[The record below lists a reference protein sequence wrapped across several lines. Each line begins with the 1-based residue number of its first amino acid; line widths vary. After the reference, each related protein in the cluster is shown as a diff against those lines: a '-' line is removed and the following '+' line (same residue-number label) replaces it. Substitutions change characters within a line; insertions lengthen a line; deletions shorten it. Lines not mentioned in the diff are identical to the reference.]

1 MNISELKGRA
11 ANAAAALQGRP
22 AVSVETAASGTETAE
37 TRTEAKEKNWLQRNL
52 VNLVISLVFLV
63 GLGLLIYPTLADY
76 WNSFHQTRAIMSY
89 ASEVAKIDTA
99 QYDKLIQ
106 YAQMYNRKISDGG
119 ILWRMSPEQRVEYE
133 RALDFAGNGNM
144 GYINIEKIG
153 VMLPIYHGTSESVL
167 QTSIGHI
174 EGTSL
179 PVGCSSWQV
188 KTTGEEV
195 RDAAGNLTMLT
206 HSTGMVT
213 DPTEGS
219 HCVLSGH
226 RGLPSAKLFSDLDD
240 LSFRDQDIPYS
251 VCPGRGVQKTD
262 LSQHNHTS
270 FSPILNCS
278 PGVPL
283 PKMRSRYSSAQ
294 GRPLIRS
301 ITEGS
306 PKRCMGKR
314 YLAPTFCMYPSIP
327 QVETLYII
335 PFIGIPIIVLLVIMM
350 LVITGQSRRR
360 ILAFRRREEW
370 IRGK

>member
-1 MNISELKGRA
+1 M
-11 ANAAAALQGRP
+11 
-22 AVSVETAASGTETAE
+22 ETAASGTETAE

-226 RGLPSAKLFSDLDD
+226 RGLPSAKLFSDLDKLVEGD
-240 LSFRDQDIPYS
+240 TFTLNILNETLTYQVDQIRVVEP
-251 VCPGRGVQKTD
+251 TD
-262 LSQHNHTS
+262 LTELQ
-270 FSPILNCS
+270 IE
-278 PGVPL
+278 PGMDYCTLVTCTPYGINTHRL
-283 PKMRSRYSSAQ
+283 LVRGHRVANAQ
-294 GRPLIRS
+294 GDVKVVADAL
-301 ITEGS
+301 
-306 PKRCMGKR
+306 
-314 YLAPTFCMYPSIP
+314 

>member
-1 MNISELKGRA
+1 MKGRA
-11 ANAAAALQGRP
+11 ANAAAALQGRS

-37 TRTEAKEKNWLQRNL
+37 TKTEAKEKNWLQRNL

-226 RGLPSAKLFSDLDD
+226 RGLPSAKLFSDLDKLVEGD
-240 LSFRDQDIPYS
+240 TFTLNILNETLTYQVDQIRVVEP
-251 VCPGRGVQKTD
+251 TD
-262 LSQHNHTS
+262 LTELQ
-270 FSPILNCS
+270 IE
-278 PGVPL
+278 PGMDYCTLVTCTPYGINTHRL
-283 PKMRSRYSSAQ
+283 LVRGHRVANAQ
-294 GRPLIRS
+294 GDVKVVADAL
-301 ITEGS
+301 
-306 PKRCMGKR
+306 
-314 YLAPTFCMYPSIP
+314 

>member
-1 MNISELKGRA
+1 M
-11 ANAAAALQGRP
+11 
-22 AVSVETAASGTETAE
+22 ETAASGTETAE
-37 TRTEAKEKNWLQRNL
+37 TKTEAKEKNWLQRNL

-226 RGLPSAKLFSDLDD
+226 RGLPSAKLFSDLDKLVEGD
-240 LSFRDQDIPYS
+240 TFTLNILNETLTYQVDQIRVVEP
-251 VCPGRGVQKTD
+251 TD
-262 LSQHNHTS
+262 LTELQVE
-270 FSPILNCS
+270 
-278 PGVPL
+278 PGMDYCTLVTCTPYGINTHRL
-283 PKMRSRYSSAQ
+283 LVRGHRVANAQ
-294 GRPLIRS
+294 GDIKVVADAL
-301 ITEGS
+301 
-306 PKRCMGKR
+306 
-314 YLAPTFCMYPSIP
+314 

>member
-11 ANAAAALQGRP
+11 ANAAAALQGRS
-22 AVSVETAASGTETAE
+22 AVSVETAVSGTETAE
-37 TRTEAKEKNWLQRNL
+37 TKTEAKEKNWLQRNL

-226 RGLPSAKLFSDLDD
+226 RGLPSAKLFSDLDKLVEGD
-240 LSFRDQDIPYS
+240 TFTLNILNETLTYQVDQIRVVEP
-251 VCPGRGVQKTD
+251 TD
-262 LSQHNHTS
+262 LTELQVE
-270 FSPILNCS
+270 
-278 PGVPL
+278 PGKDYCTLVTCTPYGINTHRL
-283 PKMRSRYSSAQ
+283 LVRGHRVANAQ
-294 GRPLIRS
+294 GDVKVVADAL
-301 ITEGS
+301 
-306 PKRCMGKR
+306 
-314 YLAPTFCMYPSIP
+314 

-335 PFIGIPIIVLLVIMM
+335 PFIGIPIIVLLVVMM

>member
-1 MNISELKGRA
+1 M
-11 ANAAAALQGRP
+11 
-22 AVSVETAASGTETAE
+22 ETAASGTETAE

-226 RGLPSAKLFSDLDD
+226 RGLPSAKLFSDLDKLVEGD
-240 LSFRDQDIPYS
+240 TFTLNILNETLTYQVDQIRVVEP
-251 VCPGRGVQKTD
+251 TD
-262 LSQHNHTS
+262 LTELQVE
-270 FSPILNCS
+270 
-278 PGVPL
+278 PGMDYCTLVTCTPYGINTHRL
-283 PKMRSRYSSAQ
+283 LVRGHRVANAQ
-294 GRPLIRS
+294 GDVKVVADAL
-301 ITEGS
+301 
-306 PKRCMGKR
+306 
-314 YLAPTFCMYPSIP
+314 

>member
-1 MNISELKGRA
+1 MDITELKGRA
-11 ANAAAALQGRP
+11 ANAAAALQGRTVMAGGPEGTP
-22 AVSVETAASGTETAE
+22 AAKTAKAGTGNS
-37 TRTEAKEKNWLQRNL
+37 KQEKSWLQRNL
-52 VNLVISLVFLV
+52 VNLVISLVFLI
-63 GLGLLIYPTLADY
+63 GLGLLIYPSLADY

-89 ASEVAKIDTA
+89 ASEVASMDNE
-99 QYDKLIQ
+99 QYEKLIQ

-188 KTTGEEV
+188 KVTGEEV

-206 HSTGMVT
+206 RSSGMVT

-226 RGLPSAKLFSDLDD
+226 RGLPSAKLFSDLDKMVEGD
-240 LSFRDQDIPYS
+240 TFTLNILNETLTYQVDQIRVVEP
-251 VCPGRGVQKTD
+251 TD
-262 LSQHNHTS
+262 LTELQVE
-270 FSPILNCS
+270 
-278 PGVPL
+278 PGQDYCTLVTCTPYGINTHRL
-283 PKMRSRYSSAQ
+283 LVRGHRVANAQ
-294 GRPLIRS
+294 GDVKVVADAL
-301 ITEGS
+301 
-306 PKRCMGKR
+306 
-314 YLAPTFCMYPSIP
+314 

-335 PFIGIPIIVLLVIMM
+335 PFIAVPIIILLVIMM
-350 LVITGQSRRR
+350 LVITGRSRRR
-360 ILAFRRREEW
+360 ILAFRKREEW
-370 IRGK
+370 IRGE

>member
-22 AVSVETAASGTETAE
+22 AVSVETVASGTETAE

-226 RGLPSAKLFSDLDD
+226 RGLPSAKLFSDLDKLVEGD
-240 LSFRDQDIPYS
+240 TFTLNILNETLTYQVDQIRVVEP
-251 VCPGRGVQKTD
+251 TD
-262 LSQHNHTS
+262 LTELQ
-270 FSPILNCS
+270 IE
-278 PGVPL
+278 PGMDYCTLVTCTPYGINTHRL
-283 PKMRSRYSSAQ
+283 LVRGHRVANAQ
-294 GRPLIRS
+294 GDVKVVADAL
-301 ITEGS
+301 
-306 PKRCMGKR
+306 
-314 YLAPTFCMYPSIP
+314 

>member
-37 TRTEAKEKNWLQRNL
+37 TKTEAKEKNWLQRNL

-153 VMLPIYHGTSESVL
+153 VMLPIYHGTDEAIL
-167 QTSIGHI
+167 QTSIGHLA
-174 EGTSL
+174 GTSL
-179 PVGCSSWQV
+179 PVGGP
-188 KTTGEEV
+188 TTHTV
-195 RDAAGNLTMLT
+195 LT
-206 HSTGMVT
+206 
-213 DPTEGS
+213 
-219 HCVLSGH
+219 GH
-226 RGLPSAKLFSDLDD
+226 R
-240 LSFRDQDIPYS
+240 
-251 VCPGRGVQKTD
+251 
-262 LSQHNHTS
+262 
-270 FSPILNCS
+270 
-278 PGVPL
+278 
-283 PKMRSRYSSAQ
+283 
-294 GRPLIRS
+294 
-301 ITEGS
+301 
-306 PKRCMGKR
+306 
-314 YLAPTFCMYPSIP
+314 
-327 QVETLYII
+327 
-335 PFIGIPIIVLLVIMM
+335 
-350 LVITGQSRRR
+350 
-360 ILAFRRREEW
+360 
-370 IRGK
+370 

>member
-22 AVSVETAASGTETAE
+22 AVSVETAASGTETAD

-226 RGLPSAKLFSDLDD
+226 RGLPSAKLFSDLDKLVEGD
-240 LSFRDQDIPYS
+240 TFTLNILNETLTYQVDQIRVVEP
-251 VCPGRGVQKTD
+251 TD
-262 LSQHNHTS
+262 LTELQ
-270 FSPILNCS
+270 IE
-278 PGVPL
+278 PGMDYCTLVTCTPYGINTHRL
-283 PKMRSRYSSAQ
+283 LVRGHRVANAQ
-294 GRPLIRS
+294 GDVKVVADAL
-301 ITEGS
+301 
-306 PKRCMGKR
+306 
-314 YLAPTFCMYPSIP
+314 

>member
-1 MNISELKGRA
+1 M
-11 ANAAAALQGRP
+11 
-22 AVSVETAASGTETAE
+22 ETAASGSETAE

-226 RGLPSAKLFSDLDD
+226 RGLPSAKLFSDLDKLVEGD
-240 LSFRDQDIPYS
+240 TFTLNILNETLTYQVDQIRVVEP
-251 VCPGRGVQKTD
+251 TD
-262 LSQHNHTS
+262 LTELQ
-270 FSPILNCS
+270 IE
-278 PGVPL
+278 PGMDYCTLVTCTPYGINTHRL
-283 PKMRSRYSSAQ
+283 LVRGHRVANAQ
-294 GRPLIRS
+294 GDVKVVADAL
-301 ITEGS
+301 
-306 PKRCMGKR
+306 
-314 YLAPTFCMYPSIP
+314 

>member
-37 TRTEAKEKNWLQRNL
+37 TKTEAKEKNWLQRNL

-226 RGLPSAKLFSDLDD
+226 RGLPSAKLFSDLDKLVEGD
-240 LSFRDQDIPYS
+240 TFTLNILNETLTYQVDQIRVVEP
-251 VCPGRGVQKTD
+251 TD
-262 LSQHNHTS
+262 LTELQ
-270 FSPILNCS
+270 IE
-278 PGVPL
+278 PGMDYCTLVTCTPYGINTHRL
-283 PKMRSRYSSAQ
+283 LVRGHRVANAQ
-294 GRPLIRS
+294 GDVKVVADAL
-301 ITEGS
+301 
-306 PKRCMGKR
+306 
-314 YLAPTFCMYPSIP
+314 

>member
-11 ANAAAALQGRP
+11 ANAAAALQGRS

-37 TRTEAKEKNWLQRNL
+37 TKTEAKEKNWLQRNL

-226 RGLPSAKLFSDLDD
+226 RGLPSAKLFSDLDKLVEGD
-240 LSFRDQDIPYS
+240 TFTLNILNETLTYQVDQIRVVEP
-251 VCPGRGVQKTD
+251 TD
-262 LSQHNHTS
+262 LTELQ
-270 FSPILNCS
+270 IE
-278 PGVPL
+278 PGMDYCTLVTCTPYGINTHRL
-283 PKMRSRYSSAQ
+283 LVRGHRVANAQ
-294 GRPLIRS
+294 GDVKVVADAL
-301 ITEGS
+301 
-306 PKRCMGKR
+306 
-314 YLAPTFCMYPSIP
+314 